1 MDRANEIRSR
11 EAQEAEAERQKWANE
26 VRDKESKKEIKVLEE
41 NRIKAQ
47 KSTPPED
54 SEAIWEVSNDLSK
67 RHQFS
72 ARRNFYL
79 VRGQIVVLATNE
91 DIMQTFFQAMKSIS
105 LESEMEGDVRKLVR
119 AATNKKDSEDEEEG
133 DKETNNTGDNLQ
145 K

>member
-91 DIMQTFFQAMKSIS
+91 DIMQTFFWAMKSIG
-105 LESEMEGDVRKLVR
+105 LESEEEGDVRKLVR
-119 AATNKKDSEDEEEG
+119 AATNKNDPEDEEEG
-133 DKETNNTGDNLQ
+133 DKETNNAGDNTW